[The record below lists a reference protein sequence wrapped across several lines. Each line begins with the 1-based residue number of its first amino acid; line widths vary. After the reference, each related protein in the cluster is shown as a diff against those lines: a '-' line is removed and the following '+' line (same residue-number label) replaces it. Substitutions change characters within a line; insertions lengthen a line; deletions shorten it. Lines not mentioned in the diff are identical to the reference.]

1 MFKQSNSSLN
11 SIQVAFNSQ
20 MNIGQFLQ
28 VNNNVGNNNIRSL
41 DNTHGKPNP
50 LLNSGLHIING
61 NSINSINSIHLGGF
75 DHSVASHTAGNG
87 FQYPQMHAGGSE
99 SGGGAQNS
107 MHIQNTSMLQGSLL
121 NKSNGSAG
129 SARITGNTLG
139 GGLSFAD
146 KLKAAYERQ
155 RQER

>member
-1 MFKQSNSSLN
+1 MFKQSMSSMN

-20 MNIGQFLQ
+20 MNLGQFLQ
-28 VNNNVGNNNIRSL
+28 VNNNLGNNNNRSI
-41 DNTHGKPNP
+41 DNTKPNP

-75 DHSVASHTAGNG
+75 DQTIASYNAGNG
-87 FQYPQMHAGGSE
+87 FQYPQLQAGGSV
-99 SGGGAQNS
+99 SGGGPQTS

-129 SARITGNTLG
+129 SARITGTALV